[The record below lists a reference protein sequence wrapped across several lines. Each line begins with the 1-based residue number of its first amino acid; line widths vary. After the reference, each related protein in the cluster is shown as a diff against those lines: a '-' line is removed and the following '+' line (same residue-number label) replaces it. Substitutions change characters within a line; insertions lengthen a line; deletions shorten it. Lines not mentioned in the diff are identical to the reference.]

1 MKDYILRKIKYKK
14 DNKYYY
20 QYLDKRGNKIDKS
33 VSKKLLEGFYIPPA
47 YEDVKI
53 NLNKKEKVL
62 AIGFDDKDR
71 PQYIYNK
78 SHTKRRDKTKFMK
91 MIDFGESYQKI
102 MNQVKRDLNTE
113 GDNKNKQIAMALMLV
128 VECGIRIGS
137 EKYRDENKS
146 FGATTLE
153 PRHFKIKGEVVS
165 VDFIG
170 KKGVRNTG
178 KVRSKRLSRNLR
190 IKKRTFRSNEPIF
203 SYRRNENW
211 YTLKSI
217 DVNKYLKKFGNF
229 SSKNFRTWVA
239 NLSFL
244 TELLNSEKDLS
255 ENQRKTNINKCIEKV
270 SEKLNNTK
278 IVCKKNY
285 IDPSII
291 NIYLTEPKRFFGTFK
306 NTNTKEEISEKYIE
320 LLKTK

>member
-14 DNKYYY
+14 DNKYFY

-33 VSKKLLEGFYIPPA
+33 VAKKLLENFYIPPA

-78 SHTKRRDKTKFMK
+78 SHTKRRDKTKFIK
-91 MIDFGESYQKI
+91 MIDFGESYKKI
-102 MNQVKRDLNTE
+102 MNQVKRDLHTE

-153 PRHFKIKGEVVS
+153 PRHFKIKGEIVS

-203 SYRRNENW
+203 AYRRNENW
-211 YTLKSI
+211 YTLKST

-239 NLSFL
+239 NLSFI
-244 TELLNSEKDLS
+244 TELLNSDEDLS
-255 ENQRKTNINKCIEKV
+255 ENQRKKYINSSIKKV
-270 SEKLNNTK
+270 AEKLNNT
-278 IVCKKNY
+278 IGVCKKNY

-291 NIYLTEPKRFFGTFK
+291 NIFLTEPKRFFGTFK
-306 NTNTKEEISEKYIE
+306 NTTTKDEISEKYIE